1 MKTICNVCPHRCN
14 LEEGQTGLCY
24 ARTVDKG
31 QSKPIEQDESLECTT
46 IPANYGQITSIALDP
61 IEKKPLYHFH
71 GGSQIISVGSYGCNL
86 KCPFCQNVEI
96 SLSDNR
102 SRTNVEYLS
111 PEKLVSIAKE
121 YVPYGNIGVA
131 FTYNEPLICYEYVLD
146 TSKLLKENGLYSVVV
161 TNGSTYPWVVDKIGP
176 YVDAMN
182 IDLKSFS
189 DEYYRKVLKGNLNNT
204 KEFIRCALKYCHV
217 ELTTLVVSGK
227 DDELSE
233 NVSVSDM
240 ERICSWIKD
249 LEEEFDK
256 KIPFH
261 ISRFFPRSQYM
272 DRRPTDIDHMRE
284 LYSIASQELEYVY
297 LGNC

>member
-1 MKTICNVCPHRCN
+1 MRCNVCFRHCDIK
-14 LEEGQTGLCY
+14 EGGLGFCG
-24 ARTVDKG
+24 ARTCRDGKV
-31 QSKPIEQDESLECTT
+31 
-46 IPANYGQITSIALDP
+46 IPSNYGKITGFMLDP
-61 IEKKPLYHFH
+61 IEKKPLARFYP
-71 GGSQIISVGSYGCNL
+71 GSRVLSVGSYGCNL
-86 KCPFCQNVEI
+86 RCPFCQNYDISWSEQAMRLSEECEEI
-96 SLSDNR
+96 SPEELTSAALSLKD
-102 SRTNVEYLS
+102 
-111 PEKLVSIAKE
+111 K
-121 YVPYGNIGVA
+121 GNIGVA

-161 TNGSTYPWVVDKIGP
+161 TNGSTFPWVVDKIGP

-240 ERICSWIKD
+240 ERICSWIKE